1 MSLSP
6 LTPLEAALDYRFTA
20 TALLRQ
26 AVTHRSYGA
35 PHNERLEFV
44 GDAVLNCV
52 IAQAMFERFPKLD
65 EGALSRSRA
74 GLVNRETLAQ
84 LARRLELSRY
94 LLLGDGELKSG
105 GSQRASILADALEAL
120 FGAVFLD
127 GGFAAVQRV
136 IVAAYGEILQDAD
149 PEQLG
154 KDAKTRLQEW
164 LQARRLPL
172 PEYAVTEI
180 RGEAHLQQFVVEC
193 RIPSQEVVA
202 SGEGNNR
209 RAAEQLAADAA
220 WRQLQVQS
228 QASGQR
234 KTPIGRTRNE

>member
-1 MSLSP
+1 MSLPP
-6 LTPLEAALDYRFTA
+6 LTLLETALDYRFTT

-26 AVTHRSYGA
+26 AVTHRSHGVT
-35 PHNERLEFV
+35 HNERLEFV

-52 IAQAMFERFPKLD
+52 IAQTLFERFPSLD

-74 GLVNRETLAQ
+74 GLVNRETLAR
-84 LARRLELSRY
+84 LARQLELSRY
-94 LLLGDGELKSG
+94 LFLGGGELKSG
-105 GSQRASILADALEAL
+105 GPQRVSILADALEAL

-127 GGFAAVQRV
+127 GGFGSAERV
-136 IVAAYGEILQDAD
+136 IVTVYGEILQNAD

-180 RGEAHLQQFVVEC
+180 HGEAHLQQFVVEC
-193 RIPSQEVVA
+193 RIPSLEVTA
-202 SGEGNNR
+202 PGEGNNR
-209 RAAEQLAADAA
+209 RTAEQLAADVA
-220 WRQLQVQS
+220 WQRLQALPKTS
-228 QASGQR
+228 GPRKASTG
-234 KTPIGRTRNE
+234 GM